1 MPGER
6 QAPQGIL
13 AFMTMR
19 SARARLCTAE
29 KPPSLWAG
37 SQTTQAP
44 SAGVSTPASLM
55 EPETRSRAT
64 GRFPAA
70 GGVSS
75 QVLSVFPA
83 EKKASPGSNYDQVVN
98 ICWLNGV
105 LSTGRL
111 RSQPQPW
118 KVQFS
123 GLGKGEGK
131 GLPTLFR
138 GVCPGYV
145 LLPESWGSPPRS
157 GGRVW
162 YHPIALGRRYLGQ
175 SGSLQGKVP
184 ARAARAPI
192 QLVSWPPDNRPELSV
207 LPHLTWAGRGG
218 GGDEAQRGQSS
229 LSSPGE
235 SWAYNMDPL
244 SRPG

>member
-145 LLPESWGSPPRS
+145 PCRSLGVHPPGAGGGCGITPLHWGGDTWVSQALSKGRSPLELP
-157 GGRVW
+157 
-162 YHPIALGRRYLGQ
+162 
-175 SGSLQGKVP
+175 
-184 ARAARAPI
+184 
-192 QLVSWPPDNRPELSV
+192 V
-207 LPHLTWAGRGG
+207 LPF
-218 GGDEAQRGQSS
+218 
-229 LSSPGE
+229 
-235 SWAYNMDPL
+235 SW
-244 SRPG
+244 